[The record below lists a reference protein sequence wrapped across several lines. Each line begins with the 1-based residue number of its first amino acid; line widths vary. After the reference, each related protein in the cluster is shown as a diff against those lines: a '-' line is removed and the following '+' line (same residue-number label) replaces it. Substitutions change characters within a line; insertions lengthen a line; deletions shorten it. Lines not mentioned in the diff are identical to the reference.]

1 MATNNSF
8 TEGFHRQR
16 DFNRALLDI
25 YSDMYT
31 STLNEIDRLHDVLGG
46 IRESITTLEI
56 SNRNLS
62 LNQNQNLFQG
72 SRSRNNNRRN
82 RTSFDSTPQTN
93 DSTPQTN
100 RVLLNGRYYTLDYLR
115 PEYFQPMNSDARARW
130 YNALFTDNEQAQ
142 RDFNDPVPV
151 IPTANELRASTIDL
165 IFGSI
170 NNPINS
176 SCPISLERFEDDT
189 EVTQIL
195 HCGHIFNRDNLNTW
209 FQSNVRCPVCRHDIR
224 RDSRLTQT
232 TNPADANNN
241 QNIPQ
246 NTPANITTQTPH
258 TTYLNDSLLNLA
270 STTLSEML
278 RNNTTLDNLL
288 DPSGNSV
295 LLFETILRR

>member
-1 MATNNSF
+1 MTTNNF
-8 TEGFHRQR
+8 AEGFHRQR

-31 STLNEIDRLHDVLGG
+31 STLNEIDRLHDILGG
-46 IRESITTLEI
+46 IRDSIASLEI
-56 SNRNLS
+56 SNRNLT
-62 LNQNQNLFQG
+62 LNQNQNLFQA

-82 RTSFDSTPQTN
+82 RSSLDII
-93 DSTPQTN
+93 PQTN

-130 YNALFTDNEQAQ
+130 YNALFTDNGQAQ
-142 RDFNDPVPV
+142 SDFNDPVPV
-151 IPTANELRASTIDL
+151 TPTANELRASTIDL

-176 SCPISLERFEDDT
+176 SCPISLERFENDT
-189 EVTQIL
+189 EVTQII
-195 HCGHIFNRDNLNTW
+195 HCGHIFNRENLNTW

-224 RDSRLTQT
+224 RDSRLAQT
-232 TNPADANNN
+232 TNPADTNNN

-246 NTPANITTQTPH
+246 NTPANITPH
-258 TTYLNDSLLNLA
+258 LNDSLLNLA
-270 STTLSEML
+270 SATLSEML
-278 RNNTTLDNLL
+278 RNNTTL

-295 LLFETILRR
+295 LLFETILRM